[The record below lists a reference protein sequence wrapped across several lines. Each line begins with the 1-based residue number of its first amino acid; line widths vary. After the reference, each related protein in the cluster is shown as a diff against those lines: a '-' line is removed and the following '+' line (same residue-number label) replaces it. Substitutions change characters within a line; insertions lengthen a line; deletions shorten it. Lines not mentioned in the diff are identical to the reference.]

1 MTAVNQC
8 DVYNESI
15 HHQQLGTRQLIT
27 SSGHSVIKFVKS
39 DHQNLI
45 IYDLVYQ
52 YVYNIN
58 GS

>member
-1 MTAVNQC
+1 MK
-8 DVYNESI
+8 VYITKS
-15 HHQQLGTRQLIT
+15 QQLGTRQFFT